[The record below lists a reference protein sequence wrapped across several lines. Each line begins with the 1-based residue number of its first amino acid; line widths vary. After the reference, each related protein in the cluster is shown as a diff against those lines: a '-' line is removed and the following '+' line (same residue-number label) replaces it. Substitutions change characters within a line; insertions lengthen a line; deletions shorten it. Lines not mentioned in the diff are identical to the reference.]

1 MVGSG
6 IILRVLEELREGTK
20 DLRANRAELSW
31 ILEDNVPMRKIIE
44 KVGGRVYKT
53 YRVYD
58 KPIA

>member
-1 MVGSG
+1 
-6 IILRVLEELREGTK
+6 
-20 DLRANRAELSW
+20 
-31 ILEDNVPMRKIIE
+31 MRKIIE